1 MAEEASRHI
10 SQRQAMVADQLRRR
24 GICDSKV
31 LSVMGGLGRHLF
43 IPERYRGE
51 AYSDNPVSIGHGQ
64 TISQPYIVALMT
76 QSLELQEDHRVLEIG
91 TGCGYQ
97 TAILAQLVREV
108 YTIERIAELGEFG
121 QKNVS
126 GLGLDNV
133 HYRVADGTQGW
144 PGSVVFDRILIAA
157 AAGGV
162 SQALLNQL
170 VDGGRIVAPLG
181 NDVSQRLVLLEK
193 QGKTVSETVLCYCRF
208 VKLISD
214 DPTGHHAR
222 GD

>member
-76 QSLELQEDHRVLEIG
+76 ESVGLQEDHRVLEIG

-121 QKNVS
+121 RENVS

-214 DPTGHHAR
+214 DPTGHHAS